1 MDHKNYLS
9 NNMSLN
15 QLMKITGSVSLVTLL
30 AFSQRGVL
38 QAEEVV
44 VPTTNRVN
52 LEPINVNYN
61 DTKAIANISKT
72 ILKDQV
78 NLLSE
83 LELIEKNQQKAIY
96 ALEDYVVSVYYD
108 ANSGLGIKDVKLTIE
123 TKFTNDRKDELK
135 LVTANNSNDVID
147 GTVNEYN
154 VKIKV
159 NDKVAPVIKLKKSSV
174 TIKDTDDF
182 DIKDYIK
189 SVNDDVDGKVNYTVD
204 GKIKKSGDDYKPGTY
219 KLTITA
225 KDSSGNKSSEVLTV
239 KVKKTQSNYYNSYGK
254 NTDTSNYKGA
264 NVVVNAAYA
273 QLGKK
278 QDCTRLVS
286 NALAVA
292 GINFHGWPKDYFS
305 LGYTVS
311 YSEAKA
317 GDLIYYANGGH
328 GLAHIALYV
337 GNGKAIHG
345 GWGGNTVLYS
355 AYYGNASTPIFIR
368 VTK

>member
-1 MDHKNYLS
+1 MHYKNYLG

-52 LEPINVNYN
+52 LEPININYN
-61 DTKAIANISKT
+61 DTKAIANVSKT

-83 LELIEKNQQKAIY
+83 LSLIEKENTKAVY
-96 ALEDYVVSVYYD
+96 ALEDYVVTVYYD
-108 ANSGLGIKDVKLTIE
+108 KESGLGVKDIKLTIE
-123 TKFTNDRKDELK
+123 TKFTNSRKEELK
-135 LVTANNSNDVID
+135 LVTSNDATKFVD

-154 VKIKV
+154 VKVKI
-159 NDKVAPVIKLKKSSV
+159 NDTVAPVIKLKKSSV
-174 TIKDTDDF
+174 TIKETDDF
-182 DIKDYIK
+182 NIKNYIK
-189 SVNDDVDGKVNYTVD
+189 SVSDNVD
-204 GKIKKSGDDYKPGTY
+204 GKIDYSVSGGIKKSGKKNKPGTY
-219 KLTITA
+219 TFKITA
-225 KDSSGNKSSEVLTV
+225 KDTSGNETSEKFTV
-239 KVKKTQSNYYNSYGK
+239 KVKEEKYPTYTGGK
-254 NTDTSNYKGA
+254 SASTKNFKGTSTL
-264 NVVVNAAYA
+264 VNAAYA
-273 QLGKK
+273 QLGRK

-286 NALAVA
+286 NSLAAA
-292 GINFHGWPKDYFS
+292 GINFHGWPREYFA

-311 YSEAKA
+311 ASQAKA
-317 GDLIYYANGGH
+317 GDLIYYANGGN
-328 GLAHIALYV
+328 GRAHIALYV

-355 AYYGNASTPIFIR
+355 ANYGSCSTPIYIR
-368 VTK
+368 IAK